1 MKNIN
6 TALLALLLIAVVGYG
21 VWQHQTT
28 QAYRQQSSASLVQL
42 SLRLDSIE
50 AQMAAAKDELQ
61 KIDENSVSGI
71 IDNAN
76 EVLINGWSA
85 MMRAVESELEKAK
98 EAFDKEANKPAP

>member
-6 TALLALLLIAVVGYG
+6 SALLTLLLIAVVGYG
-21 VWQHQTT
+21 VWQHQIT

-61 KIDENSVSGI
+61 KIDDNSVSGI

-85 MMRAVESELEKAK
+85 MMRVVENELEKARDAFEK
-98 EAFDKEANKPAP
+98 ESNKSAP